1 MEGSDY
7 KTKYEILK
15 RAQEAI
21 GIPIGEIDKTGR
33 IKTGKGAIGTV
44 IEESWFGY
52 HPNSEAE
59 PDFPEA
65 GVELKATPY
74 IRNSKGISAKE
85 RLVCNIIN
93 YMTEYD
99 KTFKTSDFWHKC
111 QTILLMSYEHKK
123 DIPKADFTIDK
134 AVLFGF
140 PEADLLIIERDW
152 ETIINKIKA
161 GEAHLLTEGDTN
173 YLAACTKGA
182 DSSSVRQQPFSDIP
196 AKQRAYSLKSS
207 YMSNILRTYIFGDKR
222 DPNIITDVSFLI
234 EDKDLPGNF
243 VINVDMFS
251 DSSNELLIKDWE
263 QLTDKSL
270 EEVVTDMLSPYYG
283 MSVSAL
289 MNMFEIEKTAKRDF
303 LISSCKSDNTLKHE
317 MALEAAMCEIL
328 TKEDRYPFG
337 KWDYISHQV
346 AASPFKPVDYMDM
359 MDIFG
364 YRYIPNY
371 KIKSKYLIAELKKD
385 AASIDIV
392 EQIMKY
398 VDWVANEYAN
408 KDYSMIE
415 AYLVAADF
423 SSEVIDLVKKNCIR
437 NYTKGV
443 RPAEFRIWN
452 NLKLVRY
459 RVQEDDIEFVVVE

>member
-1 MEGSDY
+1 MAGYLVSIGGAKSDEEAIKILEPVIRNGVYSTNMHSPSHNSWRDSHEGTFADYFSMKENDYIFFFARRKIYGCGKLKKLGSDC
-7 KTKYEILK
+7 KYLNYTDAGLPHGDASDNFSRTRLLDTSSDENRCFCIFEPFPAFFK
-15 RAQEAI
+15 K
-21 GIPIGEIDKTGR
+21 GIDMDAVLQNRSNPFRSIRTFWNLSF
-33 IKTGKGAIGTV
+33 IKMDD
-44 IEESWFGY
+44 EES
-52 HPNSEAE
+52 
-59 PDFPEA
+59 
-65 GVELKATPY
+65 KALFDIIIKENEEY
-74 IRNSKGISAKE
+74 IENTSHHFNHDSSCQNKLE
-85 RLVCNIIN
+85 RLIS
-93 YMTEYD
+93 YD
-99 KTFKTSDFWHKC
+99 Y
-111 QTILLMSYEHKK
+111 LL
-123 DIPKADFTIDK
+123 
-134 AVLFGF
+134 
-140 PEADLLIIERDW
+140 
-152 ETIINKIKA
+152 
-161 GEAHLLTEGDTN
+161 
-173 YLAACTKGA
+173 
-182 DSSSVRQQPFSDIP
+182 
-196 AKQRAYSLKSS
+196 
-207 YMSNILRTYIFGDKR
+207 
-222 DPNIITDVSFLI
+222 
-234 EDKDLPGNF
+234 
-243 VINVDMFS
+243 
-251 DSSNELLIKDWE
+251 
-263 QLTDKSL
+263 
-270 EEVVTDMLSPYYG
+270 
-283 MSVSAL
+283 
-289 MNMFEIEKTAKRDF
+289 KRDF